1 VGVHSLP
8 DDEMAVDRPTCG
20 KGLAETAAL
29 PAKLAEL
36 VDSVAEVLEIHM
48 EALDLSDAKS
58 RQERDAY
65 RELVGDQRKI
75 AADLQATAR
84 RMAGDRDLPMGRHD
98 ESAMAGPKPVEA
110 FERFVTIER
119 ELVTLLQKRLERDH
133 AMLRSMGGGSS
144 T

>member
-1 VGVHSLP
+1 
-8 DDEMAVDRPTCG
+8 MAVDQPTCG

-58 RQERDAY
+58 RKERDAY
-65 RELVGDQRKI
+65 RELVGDHRKI

-84 RMAGDRDLPMGRHD
+84 RMAGYRDLAMGRHD
-98 ESAMAGPKPVEA
+98 PAAMAAPRPVEV
-110 FERFVTIER
+110 FERFVDMEDD
-119 ELVTLLQKRLERDH
+119 LVTLLRRRLESDR
-133 AMLRSMGGGSS
+133 AMLRQMRSGGS
-144 T
+144 